1 MLELLTT
8 NAAADLSSTTVGQED
23 KKLKKHRSGPKSFGA
38 EESLSP
44 EVCPISKNSE
54 AMIHRSDSCDPR
66 KSIMQTAQ

>member
-8 NAAADLSSTTVGQED
+8 NAAAGLSSTTVRQD
-23 KKLKKHRSGPKSFGA
+23 KQLKKHRSGLKSFA

-44 EVCPISKNSE
+44 EVCPISKKSE
-54 AMIHRSDSCDPR
+54 AMIHRLESCDPR